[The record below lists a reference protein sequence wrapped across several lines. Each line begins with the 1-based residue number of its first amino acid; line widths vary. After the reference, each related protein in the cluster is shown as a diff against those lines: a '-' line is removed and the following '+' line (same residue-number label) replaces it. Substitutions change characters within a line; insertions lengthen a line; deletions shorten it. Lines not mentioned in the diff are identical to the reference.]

1 MEYKL
6 RSNDLSV
13 TILSKGA
20 EISSLVFKEIEYIW
34 QADAAVWPRHTPVL
48 FPIVGRLKDN
58 TYHYQNKD
66 YSLSQHGFAR
76 DKEFLMIH
84 QTDSE
89 IEFELEH
96 DLETKKIYPFEFRL
110 QIKYQ
115 IVDDVLI
122 CSYKVINPS
131 DLGEVL
137 FGIGAHPG
145 FRVPLLESE
154 KFTDYSLFFDPTR
167 TFQIS
172 DLKDGLLS
180 GTKKELKLTSGELKI
195 TKNLFDND
203 ALVFEDRQINSIC
216 LKSNLSGKGVELKCE
231 DWPYFG
237 IWSKKGC
244 QEFICLE
251 PWHGI
256 TDSAMPYGEFKNK
269 KGIIYLGPK
278 EEFNCSYSVRIF

>member
-20 EISSLVFKEIEYIW
+20 EISSLVFNEIEYIW

-48 FPIVGRLKDN
+48 FPIVGRLKNN
-58 TYHYQNKD
+58 TYNYQNKN

-76 DKEFLMIH
+76 DKEFKVI
-84 QTDSE
+84 QQSDSV
-89 IEFELEH
+89 IEFELLN
-96 DLETKKIYPFEFRL
+96 DDETKEFFPFEFRL

-115 IVDDVLI
+115 IVNDVLN

-131 DLGEVL
+131 DLSELL

-145 FRVPLLESE
+145 FKVPLLESE

-167 TFQIS
+167 TFQTS

-195 TKNLFDND
+195 TENLFDND

-244 QEFICLE
+244 HEFICLE

-269 KGIIYLGPK
+269 KGIIHLNPK
-278 EEFNCSYSVRIF
+278 EEFNCIYSIRIF